1 MVSTLFFLHS
11 RTFCNCL
18 VRVDLLTGLENSFSA
33 VPFRLKLLTLVRR
46 QLVAQL
52 LGLLGQFF
60 DDSLFLRRFL

>member
-18 VRVDLLTGLENSFSA
+18 VRADLLTGLENSFSA
-33 VPFRLKLLTLVRR
+33 VPFRLKLVRR

-60 DDSLFLRRFL
+60 DDSLFLRSFL